1 MAKHLHLIAIL
12 LIFTLT
18 TSCTT
23 TLPDYKPTLPDNL
36 GDKGLVVG
44 QIVGIGR
51 LFDWSMHKEI
61 MIDNRKKGV
70 VVNSFIVIPLS
81 PGEYEL
87 SSLFSKSYGGSNSYG
102 GVTVTTTNTT
112 TMPLKR
118 KFTVQPKQIT
128 NLGLLVLYPDPQDK
142 EQKKFMRL
150 YVDNTAD
157 MKHFIKTAY
166 PQHASGLN
174 VDTMTLAP
182 GEMMPD
188 NLLQLLRKEL
198 ATKKAIE
205 SGGYAT
211 YVAADVGTLAELLK
225 GKDGKITDVKLI
237 EVPTVSNL
245 QSKSPNYVIDQLAFL
260 TKSHRL
266 FLVKGGRVIEKTPP
280 ASLRAGNIYVLS
292 ANDLII
298 VDDKFEIYSSYDSG
312 DSWQQYLG
320 GVTEK
325 KVRPVVWPGT
335 TGYYTFIVNPPRALF
350 STYGKLDFKP
360 IDLPKDM
367 DSLELLR
374 ERPTGLFA
382 ERTIS
387 VFKETKNRPFFF
399 QASGQSTWET
409 KLMPAANCEHIKF
422 LDKGGLNVSTNCW
435 DRAVW
440 AAAMGQRQQ
449 YISKDGGTS
458 WQQK

>member
-1 MAKHLHLIAIL
+1 MSKRMHLIAIL
-12 LIFTLT
+12 LIFSLAA
-18 TSCTT
+18 SCTT
-23 TLPDYKPTLPDNL
+23 TLPDYRPNLPDNL

-44 QIVGIGR
+44 QVVGIGR
-51 LFDWSMHKEI
+51 LLDWSTHKEI
-61 MIDNRKKGV
+61 MIDNRKKGMV
-70 VVNSFIVIPLS
+70 INSFITIPLS
-81 PGEYEL
+81 PGEYEF
-87 SSLFSKSYGGSNSYG
+87 SSLFSRSSSLLTSAYA
-102 GVTVTTTNTT
+102 VTSTT
-112 TMPLKR
+112 TMPVNR
-118 KFTVQPKQIT
+118 KFNVQSKQIT
-128 NLGLLVLYPDPQDK
+128 NLGLLVLYPDPKDK

-150 YVDNTAD
+150 YVDNTTD

-166 PQHASGLN
+166 PLHAPGLN

-182 GEMMPD
+182 GEMIPD

-198 ATKKAIE
+198 ATKKAID

-237 EVPTVSNL
+237 DVPTVSNL
-245 QSKSPNYVIDQLAFL
+245 QSKSPNFVIDQLAFL
-260 TKSHRL
+260 TKSNRL
-266 FLVKGGRVIEKTPP
+266 FLAKGGRVTEKTPP
-280 ASLRAGNIYVLS
+280 AGLRAGNVYVLG
-292 ANDLII
+292 ANDLVI
-298 VDDKFEIYSSYDSG
+298 VDDKFEIYSSHDGG

-320 GVTEK
+320 GITEK
-325 KVRPVVWPGT
+325 KVRPDVWPGA
-335 TGYYTFIVNPPRALF
+335 TGYYTFIVDPPRALF
-350 STYGKLDFKP
+350 SAYGKLDFKP

-399 QASGQSTWET
+399 QTSGQPTWET

-422 LDKGGLNVSTNCW
+422 LDRGGLNVSTDCW